1 MIGYKKDLEVGGG
14 SFKGNCDHSL
24 PETKVFESTA
34 CCGQQRRAV
43 PERQSL
49 SKAEGSSHT
58 DFGEVRS
65 AALGQ
70 LSESLGMVDPLEARS
85 ME

>member
-1 MIGYKKDLEVGGG
+1 MIGYKKDLEVGG
-14 SFKGNCDHSL
+14 SFKGNCDYSL

-43 PERQSL
+43 LARQSL

-58 DFGEVRS
+58 DFGEGRR

-70 LSESLGMVDPLEARS
+70 LSENLGLVDPLEARS
-85 ME
+85 TE

>member
-1 MIGYKKDLEVGGG
+1 MIGYKKDLELGG

-24 PETKVFESTA
+24 PEAKVFESTA
-34 CCGQQRRAV
+34 CCGQQQRAV
-43 PERQSL
+43 LARQSL

-58 DFGEVRS
+58 DFGKGRR

-70 LSESLGMVDPLEARS
+70 LSVSLGMVDPLEARS